1 MCICICLSACLS
13 ARLCDLQARA
23 QGPSP
28 GCRSRT
34 VLGAATSLRFSGEL
48 GTRVCEGP
56 SLAGRILVS
65 TNGGA
70 RRRQSCRT
78 ITRFCFAIKGSG
90 KREGGR
96 GKRNWAAGIGMKRPH
111 QRRCSN
117 EHIGALAHT
126 HTFRILSPR
135 LGPFTLAYIWYFLV
149 FAGACACPAP
159 ESNDTSCTRILSEP
173 EMTVGV
179 GS

>member
-96 GKRNWAAGIGMKRPH
+96 GKRNWASGIGMKRPH

-117 EHIGALAHT
+117 EHIGAFAHT
-126 HTFRILSPR
+126 HTHSASCRRALVR
-135 LGPFTLAYIWYFLV
+135 LLWRTFGISWSLLV
-149 FAGACACPAP
+149 HARVQLQSLTIQVAL
-159 ESNDTSCTRILSEP
+159 ES
-173 EMTVGV
+173 
-179 GS
+179 